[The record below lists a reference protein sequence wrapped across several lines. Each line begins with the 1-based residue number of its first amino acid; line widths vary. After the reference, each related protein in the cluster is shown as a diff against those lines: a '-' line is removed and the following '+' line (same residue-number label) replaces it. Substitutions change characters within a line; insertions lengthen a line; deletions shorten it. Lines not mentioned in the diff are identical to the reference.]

1 MPMPRRPLP
10 PALKALESSLAKATE
25 PALKERLVAAIAGVR
40 RLYRLPDVP
49 PEDTGDMKRLKGL
62 RPTQYRSITSGGAM
76 ARAAQYRQD
85 WRQRLQREN
94 KKP

>member
-1 MPMPRRPLP
+1 MPRRALP

-40 RLYRLPDVP
+40 RLYKLPDVP

-62 RPTQYRSITSGGAM
+62 RPTQYRSISPGAM
-76 ARAAQYRQD
+76 AGASRYRQD
-85 WRQRLQREN
+85 WRQRLQRG
-94 KKP
+94 KP